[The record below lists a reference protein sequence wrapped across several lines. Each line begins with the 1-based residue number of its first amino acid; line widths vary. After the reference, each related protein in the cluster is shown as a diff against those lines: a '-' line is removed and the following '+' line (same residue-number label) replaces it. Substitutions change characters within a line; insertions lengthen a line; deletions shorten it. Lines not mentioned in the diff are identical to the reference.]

1 MALKAEEVY
10 GALITY
16 INSTLQGLG
25 ALRGKPCT
33 IKSIEHKDGQN
44 TVIFEWTGEDGVKKT
59 SKMVVNDGT
68 PIYVWEG
75 DGTTYKYGD
84 LVIYASAFYRCIYEN
99 SDTTFDES
107 HWQEI
112 GSSDGNYDIVP
123 DETFLPTRFTPAD
136 KKMFYAYE
144 EDVFYFWNGYNWA
157 KKFDLS
163 KKQDKLTPKDGI
175 IIKKNDDTEETEIS
189 IDCMTSEELSE
200 MWKDA
205 GVLELSAQAVNIS
218 VGASDTVTV
227 TKQSGTVTVASEDE
241 TVSTATMS
249 GNTITIQGVAAGAT
263 KIIATAGKSAGNRKI
278 EKTIDVTV
286 V

>member
-1 MALKAEEVY
+1 MNSLEAYALSRSYTTKTV
-10 GALITY
+10 I
-16 INSTLQGLG
+16 GLG
-25 ALRGKPCT
+25 ALKGSPCR
-33 IKSIEHKDGQN
+33 IKETEHKDGR
-44 TVIFEWTGEDGVKKT
+44 TKIVFEWTANDGTTRETTIYVY
-59 SKMVVNDGT
+59 DGT
-68 PIYVWEG
+68 PIYVWDG

-157 KKFDLS
+157 KKLDLS

-175 IIKKNDDTEETEIS
+175 IIKKNEDTEETEIS
-189 IDCMTSEELSE
+189 IDCMTSEELYE
-200 MWKDA
+200 MWKDS
-205 GVLELSAQAVNIS
+205 GVLELSTQAVNIS

-227 TKQSGTVTVASEDE
+227 TKHSGTVTVESADDGI
-241 TVSTATMS
+241 STATIS
-249 GNTITIQGVAAGAT
+249 GNTITIQGVSAGAT
-263 KIIATAGKSAGNRKI
+263 KIIATAEKSAGNRKI

>member
-1 MALKAEEVY
+1 MKATEAYALSRSYTAKTAD
-10 GALITY
+10 A
-16 INSTLQGLG
+16 LG
-25 ALRGKPCT
+25 AVKGAPCT
-33 IKSIEHKDGQN
+33 IKSTEHKDGRN
-44 TVIFEWTGEDGVKKT
+44 KIVFEWTGDSGAKQETTIYVY
-59 SKMVVNDGT
+59 DGT

-175 IIKKNDDTEETEIS
+175 IIKKNEDTEETEIS

-205 GVLELSAQAVNIS
+205 GVLELSTQAVNIS

-227 TKQSGTVTVASEDE
+227 TKHSGTVTVESADSAIA
-241 TVSTATMS
+241 TATIN
-249 GNTITIQGVAAGAT
+249 GNTITIQGVAAGST
-263 KIIATAGKSAGNRKI
+263 TISVISGKISTNRKI
-278 EKTIDVTV
+278 EKAIEVTV
-286 V
+286 S